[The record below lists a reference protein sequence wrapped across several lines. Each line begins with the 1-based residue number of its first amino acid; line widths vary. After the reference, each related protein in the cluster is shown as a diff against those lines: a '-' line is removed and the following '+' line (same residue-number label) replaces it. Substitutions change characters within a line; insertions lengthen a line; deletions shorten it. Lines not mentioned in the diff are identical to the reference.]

1 MELLRFSSSQMLTL
15 IAASLPE
22 RSHSCD
28 NPNDA
33 AISRDRF
40 GADDENEAF
49 TGPALFTVLWLSGE
63 EAKWRT
69 LPHRAMPG
77 LACLPF
83 ERREM
88 FSHHVTPGR
97 NPISSKCAMHGC

>member
-1 MELLRFSSSQMLTL
+1 MRRLSDLFMELLRFSSSQMLTL

-28 NPNDA
+28 NPNEA
-33 AISRDRF
+33 AISRDRL

-49 TGPALFTVLWLSGE
+49 EALPGPDLLTVLWLSGE
-63 EAKWRT
+63 EAEWRT

-77 LACLPF
+77 LACLQF
-83 ERREM
+83 EREM
-88 FSHHVTPGR
+88 VSLV
-97 NPISSKCAMHGC
+97 